1 MVVGYSAFQTKLEI
15 KGTSKVTSNWDI
27 EITNVTE
34 GTPTGSGENT
44 VAPFWNKTTASM
56 EANLYDKGDAM
67 EYDVTIENKGTID
80 AKLNDILTNIEN
92 SNSEAVL
99 ITFSGY
105 TKGEVLKSKTSKVV
119 HVKIEYNPEYEGG
132 ETSSEVEINFDYVQN
147 NNEENN
153 PDNQYL
159 LTYDY
164 NANGGT
170 NVELK
175 EEYLTVGSNVD
186 LTNVATKEGWTFV
199 GWNTNKDAKVG
210 LESYQ
215 MPNSNI
221 TLYAIYTKTLKV
233 TYQKGENIESIGKV
247 EDSCNI
253 YNNNTSCEITLPS
266 ITPNKEYIVDGWYN
280 GSNKVGNPNDKY
292 SISADTT
299 LTSKST
305 LENISVTISTTST
318 TNSITVVAN
327 AYADS
332 GIAKYEYSKDGGKTW
347 IASSSN
353 TYTFTKLTQTTNY
366 NIMVRVTSNTG
377 KTSTINKN
385 TTTST
390 ITKPTFKE
398 TSSSGNNTV
407 TINYPIGCGTKYT
420 CTYQK
425 DNGSNITVNSQT
437 ISINFNQNGNIVAK
451 VTDGTNSVSSSYNT
465 VIKYSITTSKNNTV
479 NLTVTPNT
487 TLASANSTVSFTV
500 PSSSSYT
507 YQGAY
512 VYNTSGSKVMT
523 LDSNTKTFNM
533 PSYAVRIAP
542 IFKHN
547 DLTLINRDTKNDTF
561 IYKNI
566 LYDKLQYSS
575 FTITEV
581 NRVFTL
587 ASNSA
592 HFWDFGL
599 VHTSKTYDI
608 KYYDYITFDN
618 NAEVKKIGSQQK
630 TPNSAN
636 FGVLKS
642 LDKGLVYSFT
652 DEAPQY
658 GSGQYYNNTAGMYVR
673 VKVND
678 AREVSK
684 LDLTKLE
691 DQNSKYYIGFEFSTN
706 YESSNLYMWSVILHG
721 KTFYS

>member
-1 MVVGYSAFQTKLEI
+1 M
-15 KGTSKVTSNWDI
+15 
-27 EITNVTE
+27 
-34 GTPTGSGENT
+34 
-44 VAPFWNKTTASM
+44 M
-56 EANLYDKGDAM
+56 
-67 EYDVTIENKGTID
+67 
-80 AKLNDILTNIEN
+80 
-92 SNSEAVL
+92 
-99 ITFSGY
+99 
-105 TKGEVLKSKTSKVV
+105 
-119 HVKIEYNPEYEGG
+119 G

-164 NANGGT
+164 STNGGSSAE
-170 NVELK
+170 VK
-175 EEYLTVGSNVD
+175 EEYLTADSNVD
-186 LTNVATKEGWTFV
+186 LSNTATKEGWGFV
-199 GWNTNKDAKVG
+199 GWNTNKDALVG

-215 MPNSNI
+215 MPNSNT
-221 TLYAIYTKTLKV
+221 TLYAIYSKTLKV

-253 YNNNTSCEITLPS
+253 YNNNTSCEIILPNINANS
-266 ITPNKEYIVDGWYN
+266 NYIIDGWYN
-280 GSNKVGNPNDKY
+280 GNNKIGNPNDKY
-292 SISADTT
+292 SINTDII
-299 LTSKST
+299 LTSKSI
-305 LENISVTISTTST
+305 LDMVNVNISTTST

-327 AYADS
+327 AQATS
-332 GIAKYEYSKDGGKTW
+332 GIAKYEYSIDGGKTW
-347 IASSSN
+347 LENATN
-353 TYTFTKLTQTTNY
+353 TYTFKDLTQGTNY

-407 TINYPIGCGTKYT
+407 TITYPAGCGTQYT

-437 ISINFNQNGNIVAK
+437 VSINFTQNGNVVAK
-451 VTDGTNSVSSSYNT
+451 VTDGTNSVSNTYNT
-465 VIKYSITTSKNNTV
+465 VIKYSITTSKNNAV

-507 YQGAY
+507 YQGSY
-512 VYNTSGSKVMT
+512 IYNESGNQVMT
-523 LDSNTKTFNM
+523 LDSNTKTFQM

-547 DLTLINRDTKNDTF
+547 DLTLINRDTRNDTF
-561 IYKNI
+561 VYKNV
-566 LYDKLQYSS
+566 LYDKLQYSN
-575 FTITEV
+575 FTVTNV
-581 NRVFTL
+581 NNVFTL

-618 NAEVKKIGSQQK
+618 NAEVKKISSQQK
-630 TPNSAN
+630 TYNSAN
-636 FGVLKS
+636 FGVLKT
-642 LDKGLVYSFT
+642 LDRGLVYSFG
-652 DEAPQY
+652 DDPHFV
-658 GSGQYYNNTAGMYVR
+658 SGQHYNNTAGMYVR

-678 AREVSK
+678 VREVSK